1 MRLIKLFV
9 FAVALSI
16 TNSVFAQS
24 RVYPFTFSKGEV
36 SYNCDMDDDIPL
48 GGVCRMRFDT
58 WKTTGKSYQLTLSI
72 FGFDKTIAKWAN
84 SVKGKED
91 INDKMTIVLS
101 NGKNLK
107 TLLIRLIDNRREN
120 LKGSDE
126 IGSIFIVASSKPE
139 DFEQLTIYD
148 IESVKY
154 MGLTFDIKAKKVKT
168 SPTIAAML
176 ETLKKQ

>member
-36 SYNCDMDDDIPL
+36 SYNCDMDNDIPL
-48 GGVCRMRFDT
+48 GGISTMRFHT
-58 WKTTGKSYQLTLSI
+58 WKTTGKFYSLTI
-72 FGFDKTIAKWAN
+72 FLYGIDKTIAKWAN
-84 SVKGKED
+84 SVKGNED

-107 TLLIRLIDNRREN
+107 TLLITLKDNRRES

-126 IGSIFIVASSKPE
+126 IGAILIGASSKPE

-148 IESVKY
+148 IESIKY
-154 MGLTFDIKAKKVKT
+154 MGLTFDIKAKNVKT

>member
-1 MRLIKLFV
+1 M
-9 FAVALSI
+9 
-16 TNSVFAQS
+16 
-24 RVYPFTFSKGEV
+24 
-36 SYNCDMDDDIPL
+36 YNCDMDDDIHL
-48 GGVCRMRFDT
+48 GYASRMSFNT
-58 WKTTGKSYQLTLSI
+58 WKTTDASYQLTLSI
-72 FGFDKTIAKWAN
+72 FGMDKTIAKWAN

-107 TLLIRLIDNRREN
+107 TLLIRLIDNRKEN
-120 LKGSDE
+120 FKGSDE
-126 IGSIFIVASSKPE
+126 IGSIFIVAASKPE

-148 IESVKY
+148 IESIKY
-154 MGLTFDIKAKKVKT
+154 MGLTFDIKAKKVET